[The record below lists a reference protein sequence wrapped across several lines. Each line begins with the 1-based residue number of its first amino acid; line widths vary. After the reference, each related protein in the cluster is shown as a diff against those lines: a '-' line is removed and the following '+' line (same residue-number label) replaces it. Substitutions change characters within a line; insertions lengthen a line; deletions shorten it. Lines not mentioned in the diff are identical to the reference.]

1 MKCYLR
7 PNIDFVEA
15 LIFIIMSKEKICGRH
30 QVDKF
35 KDFIYK
41 DATVFLRRKK
51 DKF

>member
-1 MKCYLR
+1 MKKYQELVQKFL
-7 PNIDFVEA
+7 D
-15 LIFIIMSKEKICGRH
+15 KGY

-41 DATVFLRRKK
+41 DATVFLSRKK